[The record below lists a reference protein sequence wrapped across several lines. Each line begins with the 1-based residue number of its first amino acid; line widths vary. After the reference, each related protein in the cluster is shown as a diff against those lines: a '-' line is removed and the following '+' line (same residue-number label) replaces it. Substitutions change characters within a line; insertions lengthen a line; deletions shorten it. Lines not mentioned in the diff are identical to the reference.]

1 MKRTILIG
9 TVAALTM
16 LAPAGRDLA
25 AQGGGGSP
33 AVIFEWNKILQD
45 TIPGGGGAGAPRF
58 YALTHIAMFDAI
70 NAIEREFAPYRV
82 QLNTPVNGSA
92 RAAAAKAAHDV
103 IVALNPAATA
113 AYDAL
118 LAQQLGAAAPPL
130 GSGAPGFEKHGVAI
144 GAQVAAEIL
153 AWRQNDGWIVPA
165 FPPYS
170 EPALPGRWQP
180 TPPANAAATFT
191 HVQQAVP
198 LAMVSS
204 TQFLPVRPPTLTSA
218 AYAADLNEVK
228 EIGKSDSP
236 TRTAEQ
242 TTIARTWASIAASGA
257 PGTATHYSQIWQ
269 NIARDISQERGM
281 SLVETARLFVLM
293 NVSIHDA
300 LQTTLTSK
308 FVYGVWRPIT
318 AIRQADTDLNPA
330 TSPDPSWS
338 TLIPTP
344 PYPSYAGNMATI
356 GASAARAIGLAI
368 GTDDIQVSATW
379 KQSGGQPDITRTWSK
394 LSDVAQ
400 EQADSRIYGGIHYR
414 FDNEAGQIAGRK
426 VAEYVF
432 ANFMRPR

>member
-1 MKRTILIG
+1 MNRTILIG

-33 AVIFEWNKILQD
+33 AVVYEWNKILQD

-70 NAIEREFAPYRV
+70 NAIEREFEPYRV
-82 QLNTPVNGSA
+82 QLRTPVNGSA
-92 RAAAAKAAHDV
+92 RAAAATAAHDV
-103 IVALNPAATA
+103 IVALNPAAKA

-118 LAQQLGAAAPPL
+118 LAQQLA
-130 GSGAPGFEKHGVAI
+130 SEGAPGFEKHGVAI
-144 GAQVAAEIL
+144 GAQVAAAVL
-153 AWRQNDGWIVPA
+153 AWRQNDGWIVSP

-170 EPALPGRWQP
+170 EPLLPGRWQP

-191 HVQQAVP
+191 HVQQAAP

-218 AYAADLNEVK
+218 AYATDLNEVK
-228 EIGKSDSP
+228 AIGKSDSL

-242 TTIARTWASIAASGA
+242 TTTARIWASIAASGA
-257 PGTATHYSQIWQ
+257 PGTATHFSQIWQ

-308 FVYGVWRPIT
+308 FIYGVWRPVT

-330 TSPDPSWS
+330 TDPDPSWS

-356 GASAARAIGLAI
+356 GASAARVIALAI

-379 KQSGGQPDITRTWSK
+379 KQSGGQPDITHTWTK

-414 FDNEAGQIAGRK
+414 FDNVAGQVAGK
-426 VAEYVF
+426 AVADYVF
-432 ANFMRPR
+432 ANFMTPR

>member
-1 MKRTILIG
+1 MNRTILIG

-16 LAPAGRDLA
+16 LAPAGHNLVA
-25 AQGGGGSP
+25 HGGGSP
-33 AVIFEWNKILQD
+33 AVIYEWNQILQD

-70 NAIEREFAPYRV
+70 NAIERDFEPYRV
-82 QLNTPVNGSA
+82 RFRHPVNGAA
-92 RAAAAKAAHDV
+92 RAAAAQAAHDV
-103 IVALNPAATA
+103 IVALNPSAAA
-113 AYDAL
+113 AYDTL
-118 LAQQLGAAAPPL
+118 LAQQLGPKQH
-130 GSGAPGFEKHGVAI
+130 GFEKR
-144 GAQVAAEIL
+144 GASLGARVAAEVL
-153 AWRQNDGWIVPA
+153 AWRQNDGWIVSP

-170 EPALPGRWQP
+170 EPPLPGRWQP
-180 TPPANAAATFT
+180 TAPNQVATFT
-191 HVQQAVP
+191 HVGQAVP

-204 TQFLPVRPPTLTSA
+204 TQFLPARPPMLTSA
-218 AYAADLNEVK
+218 EYAAALNEVK
-228 EIGKSDSP
+228 EIGKSDSL
-236 TRTAEQ
+236 TRTADQ
-242 TTIARTWASIAASGA
+242 TTIARTWASIAAAGA

-269 NIARDISQERGM
+269 NIAKDISQERGM

-300 LQTTLTSK
+300 LQTTQTSK
-308 FVYGVWRPIT
+308 FVYGLWRPLT

-330 TSPDPSWS
+330 TAADPAWS

-356 GASAARAIGLAI
+356 GASAARVIALAI

-379 KQSGGQPDITRTWSK
+379 KQSGGAPDITRVWSK

-414 FDNEAGQIAGRK
+414 FDNVAGQVAGK
-426 VAEYVF
+426 AVAEYVF
-432 ANFMRPR
+432 DNFMNPR